1 MVICKLKLIFLKY
14 EKIGTTLKKKNN
26 SVALNMLSVNNWD
39 QNNIEINQ
47 NYISENNSQQEN
59 QIMLLMI
66 TVGKTWHYLGVTKSS
81 ALDY

>member
-1 MVICKLKLIFLKY
+1 
-14 EKIGTTLKKKNN
+14 
-26 SVALNMLSVNNWD
+26 MLSVNNWD

-66 TVGKTWHYLGVTKSS
+66 TVGKKWHYLGVTKSS

>member
-1 MVICKLKLIFLKY
+1 MKRLGQLW
-14 EKIGTTLKKKNN
+14 KKNN

-47 NYISENNSQQEN
+47 NYISENNSQQVN

-66 TVGKTWHYLGVTKSS
+66 TVGKKWHYLGVTKSS